1 MLKHSLP
8 KDAVNGAHPDALDG
22 AFYRSTPVPN
32 AAARPAP
39 PQPLNI
45 VFGNIP
51 DELKQLDQ
59 WVLSR
64 PTWNETKWDKPPLKT
79 NGQNASSTSPA
90 TWTALD
96 KAKTAIDSGKFPYL
110 GFVVTQQ
117 AGIVAVDLDGCIEL
131 DTDTESAD
139 IEDAAGEIIAR
150 FNSYTEI
157 SPSGHGVRIFVRGRL
172 PCNGRKAQAPWKKG
186 GEKAEIEIGGNAKY
200 FTVTG
205 KHAAGTPLTI
215 EEGQSAIDW
224 LFSEYFDK
232 PKPEAAP
239 QSEYSRPTLDFT
251 DTEIVERARNAKNG
265 GKFSA
270 LYDSATGGNDS
281 EEDAALCCH
290 LAFWTRDAGQ
300 IERIFNSSARG
311 AREKWQERPDY
322 RERTITAALE
332 TVTEYYT
339 PPREK
344 TTGTPTSETP
354 TVFEFGFT
362 TDNDLDDR
370 LGEIEWEWPGYI
382 PRGFVT
388 AIVGDQDVGKSQVAQ
403 SLCDIRLRGN
413 RWPDGQPHE
422 PRPDTKLLWIDTEGS
437 IALFHQRMK
446 LWGMKRG
453 CFILP
458 PDPLQELTVDD
469 ELHWMWIE
477 AAIEKFMPPFVV
489 IDALSGAH
497 KSGKENGNDE
507 MKPVM
512 KKLAGLAQ
520 KYNIAVLVVHHLNK
534 PIAGV
539 APYPITIHRL
549 RGASA
554 IPQYCRSIL
563 ALGSPDVNQPE
574 KRRMDVI
581 KLNLAKKPAP
591 VGYELSDHG
600 PLWGDA
606 PEPPKER
613 RAIDDAL
620 DFLEIALKDGPRLS
634 EDVQEEAKAQ
644 KIGSNAL
651 RDAMKAM
658 KVKPRREGGK
668 NGRWFWYPIT
678 EAGKDGQE

>member
-1 MLKHSLP
+1 MSSK
-8 KDAVNGAHPDALDG
+8 
-22 AFYRSTPVPN
+22 T
-32 AAARPAP
+32 
-39 PQPLNI
+39 
-45 VFGNIP
+45 
-51 DELKQLDQ
+51 E
-59 WVLSR
+59 
-64 PTWNETKWDKPPLKT
+64 KT
-79 NGQNASSTSPA
+79 NGAQVEAPATAQNVFHRETPQADPDRAGYFAQFVDEPEKAVIQIVLNSPA
-90 TWTALD
+90 FAAAVHKQFDAVKSTDFKNPAFAAIYGASGVLAAAKREATREAIAGELRDWQNDGNGNRTRADLEAALQFIKSAPEIRVSEKTIAIAKT
-96 KAKTAIDSGKFPYL
+96 KAK
-110 GFVVTQQ
+110 
-117 AGIVAVDLDGCIEL
+117 
-131 DTDTESAD
+131 
-139 IEDAAGEIIAR
+139 EIKDRREAENPPINPNEIKREAKEIAR
-150 FNSYTEI
+150 E
-157 SPSGHGVRIFVRGRL
+157 V
-172 PCNGRKAQAPWKKG
+172 QA
-186 GEKAEIEIGGNAKY
+186 A
-200 FTVTG
+200 TR
-205 KHAAGTPLTI
+205 
-215 EEGQSAIDW
+215 
-224 LFSEYFDK
+224 
-232 PKPEAAP
+232 P
-239 QSEYSRPTLDFT
+239 QPDRPP
-251 DTEIVERARNAKNG
+251 A
-265 GKFSA
+265 
-270 LYDSATGGNDS
+270 
-281 EEDAALCCH
+281 
-290 LAFWTRDAGQ
+290 
-300 IERIFNSSARG
+300 
-311 AREKWQERPDY
+311 
-322 RERTITAALE
+322 
-332 TVTEYYT
+332 
-339 PPREK
+339 
-344 TTGTPTSETP
+344 
-354 TVFEFGFT
+354 FEFGFT

-403 SLCDIRLRGN
+403 SLCDIRLRGS

-422 PRPDTKLLWIDTEGS
+422 PHPDTKLLWIDTEGS
-437 IALFHQRMK
+437 IALFYQRMK
-446 LWGMKRG
+446 FWGMKRG

-477 AAIEKFMPPFVV
+477 AAIEKFMPPIIV

-574 KRRMDVI
+574 KRRLDVI

-634 EDVQEEAKAQ
+634 EDVQGEAKAQ

-668 NGRWFWYPIT
+668 DGRWFWYPPA
-678 EAGKDGQE
+678 EVHKGGQE

>member
-1 MLKHSLP
+1 MS
-8 KDAVNGAHPDALDG
+8 KDSVNHNGAQVKPPSHNGSDDVFNRSAPTNGHSANSNGHSNGYPHNGAPSGVHQTPPEPHPDEQELIVLM
-22 AFYRSTPVPN
+22 F
-32 AAARPAP
+32 AAPKIAGMACR
-39 PQPLNI
+39 L
-45 VFGNIP
+45 
-51 DELKQLDQ
+51 
-59 WVLSR
+59 
-64 PTWNETKWDKPPLKT
+64 TPPLT
-79 NGQNASSTSPA
+79 GFHFTDRRTSFVFRAANALVPKRITPTPEA
-90 TWTALD
+90 
-96 KAKTAIDSGKFPYL
+96 
-110 GFVVTQQ
+110 VQ
-117 AGIVAVDLDGCIEL
+117 AEL
-131 DTDTESAD
+131 DEWASDP
-139 IEDAAGEIIAR
+139 
-150 FNSYTEI
+150 NSNDPT
-157 SPSGHGVRIFVRGRL
+157 
-172 PCNGRKAQAPWKKG
+172 A
-186 GEKAEIEIGGNAKY
+186 
-200 FTVTG
+200 
-205 KHAAGTPLTI
+205 
-215 EEGQSAIDW
+215 
-224 LFSEYFDK
+224 
-232 PKPEAAP
+232 PEAAREWLENLTIP
-239 QSEYSRPTLDFT
+239 AAPDAEAAKA
-251 DTEIVERARNAKNG
+251 RALQLAASIRKR
-265 GKFSA
+265 
-270 LYDSATGGNDS
+270 YEDSLPPFQ
-281 EEDAALCCH
+281 EEEVPA
-290 LAFWTRDAGQ
+290 
-300 IERIFNSSARG
+300 
-311 AREKWQERPDY
+311 P
-322 RERTITAALE
+322 
-332 TVTEYYT
+332 
-339 PPREK
+339 
-344 TTGTPTSETP
+344 
-354 TVFEFGFT
+354 EFGFT

-422 PRPDTKLLWIDTEGS
+422 SHPDTKMLWIDTEGS

-446 LWGMKRG
+446 FWGMKRG

-477 AAIEKFMPPFVV
+477 AAIEKFMPPIVV

-634 EDVQEEAKAQ
+634 EDVQGEAKAQ

-668 NGRWFWYPIT
+668 DGRWFWYPTT
-678 EAGKDGQE
+678 EAHKDGQE